1 MSITSLRP
9 LARFSAR
16 PVQAK
21 LALQGMVAH
30 KSKMFHP
37 NLLEPDTLGPEMFG
51 IALMRAKHISS
62 QQLIDALAAQARH
75 HRRLTDSLLAMQVVS
90 EQTLY
95 AALAQHWA
103 VGLVDFSKSLPDP
116 ALISLCDPV
125 LCLKQS
131 WVPWRKLG
139 QTTVIVCA
147 YPEDFA
153 TLRPSIE
160 AIFGSVVLAVA
171 PASKIETA
179 LMARAG
185 AGLARRAE
193 TRVAPADSCRSY
205 KSTPLIKIMLGLC
218 LALMLSVYLLP
229 NATIFAL
236 MGLTLILAYAQ
247 TTLKVLAVLPRKDPI
262 RSIAAIPDQ
271 ELPMMSIMVALYKE
285 SRIVARLIRRLEQLD
300 YPRDKLEVLFLIED
314 NDTGTAKALASLKL
328 PLWLRVLSVPTGM
341 IRTKPRALNYGLD
354 HCRGSIIGVYDAEDA
369 PAKDQ
374 LRIVANRFAGADD
387 RLACLQGQLDYY
399 NPTSN
404 WLARCFTIEY
414 AAWWR
419 VFLPG
424 IERLGLAVP
433 LGGTTLFFRRTALV
447 DLGAWDAHNVTEDA
461 DLGIRIARRGYRT
474 ELIASVTQE
483 EANCR
488 ALPWIKQ
495 RSRWIKGF
503 MITWATHMRDPALL
517 YRELGLRRFIGFQV
531 MFAGSFLHALFAPIL
546 WTLWLL
552 PLGVLGI
559 LPMAAIIPLAGFGIL
574 AEVFLFCCNLA
585 GLRMTGHKMNPL
597 WLFTMMFYNLLA
609 SFAAYKALWEML
621 ARPFYWDKTS
631 HGIFDT

>member
-1 MSITSLRP
+1 LAGFDQIKAGAEMSTTSLRS
-9 LARFSAR
+9 LARFRAL
-16 PVQAK
+16 PVEVKQEF
-21 LALQGMVAH
+21 GSVAAH
-30 KSKMFHP
+30 
-37 NLLEPDTLGPEMFG
+37 GGQMFG
-51 IALMRAKHISS
+51 IALLRAKQISS
-62 QQLIDALAAQARH
+62 QQFMDALAAQARH
-75 HRRLTDSLLAMQVVS
+75 HRPLTDSLIAMRVMP
-90 EQTLY
+90 EQALY
-95 AALAQHWA
+95 AAVAQHWA

-116 ALISLCDPV
+116 ALISLCDP
-125 LCLKQS
+125 LICLQQS

-147 YPEDFA
+147 YPDDFA
-153 TLRPSIE
+153 ALRPSIE
-160 AIFGSVVLAVA
+160 AIFGPIVLAVA
-171 PASKIETA
+171 PPCEIETA

-205 KSTPLIKIMLGLC
+205 QTRPLIKFMLGLC
-218 LALMLSVYLLP
+218 LALLLSAYLLP
-229 NATIFAL
+229 NVTILAL

-247 TTLKVLAVLPRKDPI
+247 TLLKVLAILPRK
-262 RSIAAIPDQ
+262 RAVAAPTPNQD
-271 ELPMMSIMVALYKE
+271 LPMISIMVALYKE
-285 SRIVARLIRRLEQLD
+285 SRIVARLIRRLDQLD
-300 YPRDKLEVLFLIED
+300 YPRDKLEVIFLIEN
-314 NDTGTAKALASLKL
+314 NDADTARALAGLKL
-328 PLWLRVLSVPTGM
+328 PLWLRILSVPMGT

-369 PAKDQ
+369 PAIDQ
-374 LRIVANRFAGADD
+374 LRIIANRFADADD

-419 VFLPG
+419 VILPG
-424 IERLGLAVP
+424 IERLGLALP
-433 LGGTTLFFRRTALV
+433 LGGTTLFFRRAALV

-488 ALPWIKQ
+488 TLPWIKQ

-503 MITWATHMRDPALL
+503 MMTWATHMRDPALL

-531 MFAGSFLHALFAPIL
+531 MFAGSFFHTLFAPIL
-546 WTLWLL
+546 WVLWLL
-552 PLGVLGI
+552 PVGLLGP
-559 LPMAAIIPLAGFGIL
+559 LPTAAIIPLAGFGIL

-585 GLRMTGHKMNPL
+585 GLRKTDHKINPL
-597 WLFTMMFYNLLA
+597 WIFTMILYNILA

-631 HGIFDT
+631 HGLYDT